1 MKETGKYILGISVLF
16 AIFVT
21 LICNSKSCT
30 DSIDNARS
38 YTNVDVYEKLEQI
51 ERIEQQE
58 LSELQIIRQ
67 TVLQNEQN
75 ILEIKDKIEE

>member
-16 AIFVT
+16 AIFVVLT
-21 LICNSKSCT
+21 SCT

-58 LSELQIIRQ
+58 LSELQIIRE